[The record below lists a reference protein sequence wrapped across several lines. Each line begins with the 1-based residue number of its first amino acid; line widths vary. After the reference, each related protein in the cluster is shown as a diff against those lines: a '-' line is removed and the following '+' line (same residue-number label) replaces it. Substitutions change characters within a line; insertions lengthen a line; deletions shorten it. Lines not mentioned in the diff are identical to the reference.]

1 MSSETTELTFVR
13 CPSCRSLVPATA
25 TRCRIC
31 NNPLEGGGKSDES
44 EASKAASRI
53 RQKTISASAD
63 EVASALAEVHVD
75 SAPEPIAPTSSSPTA
90 VQASRPPVPPADDD
104 VDFDPLGAYLQ
115 ELEEAEEL
123 GSPNISAP
131 QQAPLGATQS
141 VAAQDNDDF
150 DPFDLDIFDEP
161 SDEPTP
167 APAVAAP
174 VTESV
179 HELPPEPIRT
189 TVAAASQPP
198 VQFEAP
204 QESMRSQEPVQPAR
218 PKEQQEPRRP
228 FGMPAQQ
235 GRGPGGAPEGARPER
250 RAEQRPNEQRANEQ
264 RPRDER
270 GQEQRRPKDSPQQRP
285 NNQQNQQQP
294 RRDARGEQRHDAP
307 KAHKNGHESRSE
319 QRSEQRPE
327 PQGGAR
333 QPDRALGGSARPAKI
348 NPGRLFG
355 WLVSY
360 ENPDGRAI
368 EVREGK
374 FFVTGNSIKTT
385 DLVIEDPSISTP
397 HALMSVSSESGFKVQ
412 DLMSDRG
419 LFVRSRE
426 GGQYR
431 REEGTI
437 ELKHGD
443 WIRFGDVEFLIVI
456 VPTGSGK

>member
-31 NNPLEGGGKSDES
+31 NNPLEGGKGADES
-44 EASKAASRI
+44 DAAKAASRI

-63 EVASALAEVHVD
+63 EVASALAEMGD
-75 SAPEPIAPTSSSPTA
+75 SAPEAAAPTPPPATQPA
-90 VQASRPPVPPADDD
+90 PAARPPVPPADED

-123 GSPNISAP
+123 GSSETPVVHD
-131 QQAPLGATQS
+131 PLSGATEHA
-141 VAAQDNDDF
+141 AAQGGEEL

-161 SDEPTP
+161 EDQAT
-167 APAVAAP
+167 
-174 VTESV
+174 
-179 HELPPEPIRT
+179 PEPIS
-189 TVAAASQPP
+189 AAPL
-198 VQFEAP
+198 
-204 QESMRSQEPVQPAR
+204 REPVEEPVRPAVIAPPQPTVQEAVKHEPVRAPERVEPSR

-228 FGMPAQQ
+228 FGMPASG
-235 GRGPGGAPEGARPER
+235 GRAAGAPQGARSER
-250 RAEQRPNEQRANEQ
+250 QVEHRPHDQ
-264 RPRDER
+264 RPRDDR
-270 GQEQRRPKDSPQQRP
+270 GQEQRRPKDSPPPRP

-294 RRDARGEQRHDAP
+294 KRDARGEQRNDAP
-307 KAHKNGHESRSE
+307 RGNRGGNEH
-319 QRSEQRPE
+319 RPE
-327 PQGGAR
+327 AQGGGR
-333 QPDRALGGSARPAKI
+333 QPERAQGGSSRPAKV

-368 EVREGK
+368 ELREGK
-374 FFVTGNSIKTT
+374 FFVTGSSIKTT

-397 HALMSVSSESGFKVQ
+397 HALMSVSGDAGLKVQ
-412 DLMSDRG
+412 DLMSERG

-431 REEGTI
+431 REEGTVEI
-437 ELKHGD
+437 KHGD
-443 WIRFGDVEFLIVI
+443 WLRFGDVEFLVTI
-456 VPTGSGK
+456 VPTGSGR